1 MQVSRTTLKIRF
13 GATQRP
19 RSAFCLHELH
29 RLRFA
34 HPLATVRAM
43 SASERG
49 REFEPHDFSFHYSGH
64 MHYGQIT
71 AKRAVKQSAKAKQP
85 SPCELG
91 CLLIVVS
98 AVV

>member
-13 GATQRP
+13 GATQRTRP
-19 RSAFCLHELH
+19 AFGLHELH

-34 HPLATVRAM
+34 HHLATIRAM

-49 REFEPHDFSFHYSGH
+49 RELKPHDFSFHYSGR
-64 MHYGQIT
+64 MHDGQIT
-71 AKRAVKQSAKAKQP
+71 VKRAVKQSAKTKQP

-98 AVV
+98 AVA